1 LLLSCGQHSNRQR
14 YHTAPPRSGGY
25 AFSVGHYA
33 FSPLDLPARL
43 RFIAADLPD
52 VPDAASTIM
61 RPRRREPRKAGAAAA
76 AQRSLRYRNLV
87 NPFEPVRI
95 FSEDQIESMHTAALE
110 ILERQGMRVLSA
122 RGRAVLAAAGA
133 TVDEST
139 QMVRLEP
146 GLVGQALASVPAEAR
161 LIARTAERSCTV
173 GGSHVVFAPVAGPPS
188 VSDLQRGK
196 RTGSIADFCD
206 LVRLS
211 QAFDVIHV
219 LGQMTEPQDVPVAER
234 HLDTSL
240 AQLTLGDKPPYFY
253 CRGDRQLADCFSML
267 RLAHGIDE
275 ATFHAAPRCYS
286 ICNTN
291 SPLQLDVP
299 MTEGIIDFAAHG
311 QLMIVTP
318 FTLAGAMAPVTIPGA
333 LTLAHAEA
341 LFGITLTQIVRAGA
355 PVMYGSFTSNVDMKS
370 GSPAFGTPEY
380 AKAAFGA
387 GQLARRIRVPWRCSS
402 ATASN
407 APDAQAAYESQ
418 MSLWGALLGGC
429 HFMLHAAGWLEGG
442 LTASFEKFILDVE
455 MLQMFAELFQP
466 VPATADEIGLE
477 AVAEVGPGGH
487 FFAAAHTMQRYRDA
501 FYAPLVSDWRNYG
514 AWVEAGAKTATERA
528 SSVWRETLAAFQP
541 PPFDPAVHAELN
553 AYVERRRREGGAP
566 PLG

>member
-1 LLLSCGQHSNRQR
+1 M
-14 YHTAPPRSGGY
+14 T
-25 AFSVGHYA
+25 
-33 FSPLDLPARL
+33 
-43 RFIAADLPD
+43 
-52 VPDAASTIM
+52 
-61 RPRRREPRKAGAAAA
+61 RPRRRDPRRAGATAQP
-76 AQRSLRYRNLV
+76 QRSTRYRNLL
-87 NPFEPVRI
+87 NPFTPVRI
-95 FSEDQIESMHTAALE
+95 FSDDQIESMHTAALG
-110 ILERQGMRVLSA
+110 ILERFGMRVLSA
-122 RGRAVLAAAGA
+122 RGRAVLARAGA
-133 TVDEST
+133 AVDEAS
-139 QMVRLEP
+139 QMVRLDA
-146 GLVGQALASVPAEAR
+146 GLVTQSLASVPAEVQLVTGNPAR
-161 LIARTAERSCTV
+161 ACRV
-173 GGSHVVFAPVAGPPS
+173 GGQHVVFAPVAGPPS
-188 VSDLQRGK
+188 VSDLERGK
-196 RTGSIADFCD
+196 RTGTLADFRD
-206 LVRLS
+206 FVRLS
-211 QAFDVIHV
+211 QAFDVVHV

-234 HLDTSL
+234 HLETTL
-240 AQLTLGDKPPYFY
+240 AQLTLGDKVPYFY
-253 CRGDRQLADCFSML
+253 CRGDAQLSDCFAML
-267 RLAHGIDE
+267 RITHGIDA
-275 ATFHAAPRCYS
+275 ATFEAAPRCYS

-299 MTEGIIDFAAHG
+299 MTEGIIFFAQHG

-341 LFGITLTQIVRAGA
+341 LFGITLTQIVRPGA
-355 PVMYGSFTSNVDMKS
+355 PVMYGSFTSNVDMRS

-387 GQLARRIRVPWRCSS
+387 GQLARHIGVPWRCSS

-429 HFMLHAAGWLEGG
+429 HFVLHAAGWLEGG

-466 VPATADEIGLE
+466 VPASAEEIGID

-514 AWVEAGAKTATERA
+514 AWHDDGARTATERA
-528 SSVWRETLAAFQP
+528 ATVWRDTLTAFQAP
-541 PPFDPAVHAELN
+541 VMDAAVHEALN
-553 AYVERRRREGGAP
+553 AFVERRRGEGGAAP
-566 PLG
+566 VS

>member
-1 LLLSCGQHSNRQR
+1 VRSTR
-14 YHTAPPRSGGY
+14 Y
-25 AFSVGHYA
+25 
-33 FSPLDLPARL
+33 
-43 RFIAADLPD
+43 
-52 VPDAASTIM
+52 
-61 RPRRREPRKAGAAAA
+61 
-76 AQRSLRYRNLV
+76 RSLI
-87 NPFEPVRI
+87 NPFAPVRI
-95 FSEDQIESMHTAALE
+95 FSDDHIESMHQAALGM
-110 ILERQGMRVLSA
+110 LERQGMRVLSP

-133 TVDEST
+133 QVDEST
-139 QMVRLEP
+139 QMVRLDP
-146 GLVGQALASVPAEAR
+146 ALVAQALTTVPAE
-161 LIARTAERSCTV
+161 TAIVAGNPARSCRV
-173 GGSHVVFAPVAGPPS
+173 GGPHVVFAPVAGPPS
-188 VSDLQRGK
+188 VSDLKRGK
-196 RTGSIADFCD
+196 RTGTIADFRD
-206 LVRLS
+206 FVRLS

-253 CRGDRQLADCFSML
+253 CRGDAQLADCFTML
-267 RLAHGIDE
+267 QIAHGIDE
-275 ATFHAAPRCYS
+275 ATFQAAPRCYS

-299 MTEGIIDFAAHG
+299 MTEGIITFASHG

-341 LFGITLTQIVRAGA
+341 LFGITLTQIVRPGA

-387 GQLARRIRVPWRCSS
+387 GQLARRINVPWRCSS

-418 MSLWGALLGGC
+418 MSLWGALFGGC
-429 HFMLHAAGWLEGG
+429 HFVLHAAGWLEGG

-466 VPATADEIGLE
+466 VPATPDEIGIE

-514 AWVEAGAKTATERA
+514 AWADAGAKTATDRA
-528 SSVWRETLAAFQP
+528 AQLWQDTLAAFQP
-541 PPFDPAVHAELN
+541 PSMEPAVSEALD
-553 AYVERRRREGGAP
+553 AFVERRRREGGAP
-566 PLG
+566 PVS

>member
-1 LLLSCGQHSNRQR
+1 
-14 YHTAPPRSGGY
+14 
-25 AFSVGHYA
+25 
-33 FSPLDLPARL
+33 
-43 RFIAADLPD
+43 
-52 VPDAASTIM
+52 M
-61 RPRRREPRKAGAAAA
+61 RPRRRDSTRALAGAEPE
-76 AQRSLRYRNLV
+76 RSLRYRNLV

-95 FSEDQIESMHTAALE
+95 FSDDEIESMHLAALD
-110 ILERQGMRVLSA
+110 ILERQGMRVLSP
-122 RGRAVLAAAGA
+122 RGRATLAAAGA
-133 TVDEST
+133 AVDEASG
-139 QMVRLEP
+139 MVRLDR
-146 GLVGQALASVPAEAR
+146 GLVAAALTSVPAEAS
-161 LIARTAERSCTV
+161 LVARNPARSCRV
-173 GGSHVVFAPVAGPPS
+173 GGRHVVFAPVAGPPS
-188 VSDLQRGK
+188 VSDLERGK
-196 RTGSIADFCD
+196 RTGSIADFRD
-206 LVRLS
+206 FVRLS

-219 LGQMTEPQDVPVAER
+219 LGQMTEPQDVPVNER
-234 HLDTSL
+234 HLDTTL

-253 CRGDRQLADCFSML
+253 CRGDGQLGDCFALL

-275 ATFHAAPRCYS
+275 AAFQAEPRCYS

-299 MTEGIIDFAAHG
+299 MTEGIMTFAAHG

-318 FTLAGAMAPVTIPGA
+318 FTLAGAMAPITIPGA

-341 LFGITLTQIVRAGA
+341 LFGITLSQIVRAGA

-387 GQLARRIRVPWRCSS
+387 GQLARRIGVPWRCSS

-429 HFMLHAAGWLEGG
+429 HFILHAAGWLEGG
-442 LTASFEKFILDVE
+442 LTASYEKFILDVE

-466 VPATADEIGLE
+466 MLTSADEIGVE

-501 FYAPLVSDWRNYG
+501 FYTPLVSDWRNYG
-514 AWVEAGAKTATERA
+514 AWADAGARTATERA
-528 SSVWRETLAAFQP
+528 TSVWRATLAGFQP
-541 PPFDPAVHAELN
+541 PPLEPAVLEALT
-553 AYVERRRREGGAP
+553 AFAARRRSEGGAAP
-566 PLG
+566 AG

>member
-1 LLLSCGQHSNRQR
+1 
-14 YHTAPPRSGGY
+14 
-25 AFSVGHYA
+25 
-33 FSPLDLPARL
+33 
-43 RFIAADLPD
+43 
-52 VPDAASTIM
+52 M
-61 RPRRREPRKAGAAAA
+61 RPRRRETHRAGAGAAVE
-76 AQRSLRYRNLV
+76 RSTRYRNLV
-87 NPFEPVRI
+87 NPFEPVRL
-95 FSEDQIESMHTAALE
+95 FTDDQVESMHQAALA
-110 ILERQGMRVLSA
+110 ILERQGMRVLSP
-122 RGRAVLAAAGA
+122 RGRALLASAGA
-133 TVDEST
+133 QVDEAS
-139 QMVRLEP
+139 QMVRLDP
-146 GLVGQALASVPAEAR
+146 AQVSAALTTVPHEAA
-161 LIARTAERSCTV
+161 LIARNPLRSCRV
-173 GGSHVVFAPVAGPPS
+173 GGPHVVFAPVAGPPS
-188 VSDLQRGK
+188 VSDLERGK
-196 RTGSIADFCD
+196 RTGSIADFRD
-206 LVRLS
+206 FVRLA

-219 LGQMTEPQDVPVAER
+219 LGQMTEPQDVGVSVR
-234 HLDTSL
+234 HLETTL

-253 CRGDRQLADCFSML
+253 CRGDGQLADCFEML
-267 RLAHGIDE
+267 RIAHGIDA
-275 ATFHAAPRCYS
+275 ATFEAEPRCYS

-299 MTEGIIDFAAHG
+299 MTEGIIYFARHR
-311 QLMIVTP
+311 QLIIVTP

-341 LFGITLTQIVRAGA
+341 LFGITLTQLVQPGA

-387 GQLARRIRVPWRCSS
+387 GQLARRIGVPWRCSS

-429 HFMLHAAGWLEGG
+429 HFVLHAAGWLEGG

-466 VPATADEIGLE
+466 VPATSEEIGIE

-501 FYAPLVSDWRNYG
+501 FYTPLVSDWRNFG
-514 AWVEAGAKTATERA
+514 AWKEAGAKTATERA
-528 SSVWRETLAAFQP
+528 STVYRETLAAFQP
-541 PPFDPAVHAELN
+541 PAMEAATQEALQAF
-553 AYVERRRREGGAP
+553 VERRSREGGAAP
-566 PLG
+566 VG